1 MPDLDH
7 LFVSGFTTQ
16 RAFKS
21 NLSVRKAKSPQRD
34 RGAHGHRLLR
44 QLGAL
49 RLNAETLAKERA
61 ALGIPAVTGMTI
73 AIEFHADSD
82 IDVKSLE
89 WRRDGIEVLT
99 VADSGGAK
107 VLALHVPEGR
117 LSALETRIDAY
128 LNGRLT
134 RFGKP
139 PNANLVNAI
148 ETIRSAAFN
157 ELWTED
163 FDPPAQT
170 EERWLQIWLRL
181 AGRVPSLVAA
191 AFHEA
196 AVQLGI
202 QIEPGY
208 LSFPGRV
215 VVVARTSREVL
226 EKALRLLD
234 AVAEIRSVQ
243 PHAEF
248 FLSELAPRDQ
258 VQWVQNLL
266 QRCAFAPEESAPY
279 VTLLDTGVNRGHP
292 LLENSLAHEDVLA
305 VDPLWGG
312 ADMNGHGTEMAG
324 VICHGDLVTPLA
336 HQQNILVPHRL
347 ESVKIFPPQGENPP
361 HLYGWVVAKAVK
373 TVEQRKP
380 NRQRIFV
387 TMTTAIGPGA
397 GKPTEWSGCI
407 DQLAFG
413 LDALDPYDHGVH
425 WSAEGVLRQRLFVL
439 AAGNVPWQAWNTY
452 PDINHSTSIE
462 DPGQSW
468 NAITVGAC
476 THLDDVDRQRW
487 PTANLIAQVGSLSPA
502 STTSRLWRNSWPLKP
517 DVVAEGGNGSLDHT
531 QVVNVGPESVRV
543 LTTSHRPHHAALAE
557 TGDTSAAAAEVG
569 RISAHLRARY
579 PSYWEETIRALV
591 IHGARFTP
599 RMRAELPRSAN
610 KGDFKDLVRTYGFGQ
625 VSLEN
630 SLVSEEDAPTLIVQ
644 DMIVPYSDEQGKGV
658 RLNELKLHKLPWPTE
673 ELEALGE
680 AAVEMRVTLSY
691 FIEPNPSRRG
701 WQSKFRYQSH
711 GLRFAVKGA
720 TEDEE
725 RFTQRI
731 NKLDR
736 DEAED
741 LDEDERL
748 NDPDRQMWEIGSQLR
763 SRGSLHND
771 VWEGTAAQLREKS
784 HIAVFPVGGWWKD
797 WGGADRAGTPVRY
810 ALVVSLRVVE
820 NVEVDVDL
828 YTPIATQIATRIT
841 IANEVE
847 V

>member
-7 LFVSGFTTQ
+7 LFVTGFTTG

-21 NLSVRKAKSPQRD
+21 HLSVRNAASPQRD

-44 QLGAL
+44 QLAAL
-49 RLNAETLAKERA
+49 RLNADALARERESR
-61 ALGIPAVTGMTI
+61 GIAGATGMTI

-89 WRRDGIEVLT
+89 WKRDGLEVLT

-117 LSALETRIDAY
+117 LSALESRIEAY
-128 LNGRLT
+128 LNGPLT
-134 RFGKP
+134 RYNKP
-139 PNANLVNAI
+139 QHANLVNAI

-163 FDPPAQT
+163 FDPPPQT

-181 AGRVPSLVAA
+181 SGRVPNAVAA
-191 AFHEA
+191 AFHEVA
-196 AVQLGI
+196 AQLGI
-202 QIEPGY
+202 QIQPGY

-215 VVVARTSREVL
+215 VVAAYTSRQVL
-226 EKALRLLD
+226 ESALRLLD
-234 AVAEIRSVQ
+234 AVAEIRAVQ

-248 FLSELAPRDQ
+248 FLSDLAPREQ
-258 VQWVQNLL
+258 VQWVQDLV
-266 QRCAFAPEESAPY
+266 QRCSFPPAGDAPY
-279 VTLLDTGVNRGHP
+279 VTLLDTGVNRAHP
-292 LLENSLAHEDVLA
+292 LLEGVVAHDDVLG
-305 VDPLWGG
+305 VHPEWGG

-324 VICHGDLVTPLA
+324 VICHGDLTEPLA
-336 HQQNILVPHRL
+336 HAEDVAVPHRL
-347 ESVKIFPPQGENPP
+347 ESVKIFPPQGVNPP
-361 HLYGWVVAKAVK
+361 HLYGWVVAQAVN
-373 TVEQRKP
+373 TVEQRNP
-380 NRQRIFV
+380 DRQRIFV

-413 LDALDPYDHGVH
+413 LNGLEPYGHGVQ
-425 WSAEGVLRQRLFVL
+425 WGTDAVLRQRLFVL
-439 AAGNVPWQAWNTY
+439 AAGNVPWQAWDTY
-452 PDINHSTSIE
+452 PDINHNTSIE

-476 THLDDVDRQRW
+476 TQLEDMDRQRW
-487 PTANLIAQVGSLSPA
+487 PNARLIAQAGGLSPA
-502 STTSRLWRNSWPLKP
+502 STTSRLWRHSWPLKP

-531 QVVNVGPESVRV
+531 QVVNVGPNSLRI
-543 LTTSHRPHHAALAE
+543 LTTSHRLHRSALAE
-557 TGDTSAAAAEVG
+557 TGDTSAAAAEVA

-591 IHGARFTP
+591 VHGARHTP
-599 RMRAELPRSAN
+599 QMRAELPAYAN
-610 KGDFKDLVRTYGFGQ
+610 KNHIKDLLRTFGFGK

-630 SLVSEEDAPTLIVQ
+630 SLVSGQQSPTLIVQ
-644 DMIVPYSDEQGKGV
+644 DTVVPYRAEGSHV
-658 RLNELKLHKLPWPTE
+658 YLNQLKLHKLPWPSE
-673 ELEALGE
+673 ELEALG
-680 AAVEMRVTLSY
+680 AVRVEMRVTLSY
-691 FIEPNPSRRG
+691 FVEPNPSRRG

-731 NKLDR
+731 NRVDR

-748 NDPDRQMWEIGSQLR
+748 NDPDRHMWEIGSQLR
-763 SRGSLHND
+763 SRGSIHHD
-771 VWEGTAAQLREKS
+771 VWTGTAAQLREKS

-797 WGGADRAGTPVRY
+797 WGGAERAGKPVRY
-810 ALVVSLRVVE
+810 SLTVSLRVLE
-820 NVEVDVDL
+820 EVEVGVDL
-828 YTPIATQIATRIT
+828 YTPIATQIATRIA
-841 IANEVE
+841 IANDLEL
-847 V
+847 